1 MEIKMIKKKI
11 VLILLTIFILTSCAT
26 VGIEFNGKYVDKIK
40 IGVTKK
46 SDINE
51 IFGEPWRVGIDNGN
65 RAWTYG
71 YYHFKIFKGIE
82 TRDLYVVFDS
92 EGVVKSY
99 TYNRSDFKK

>member
-1 MEIKMIKKKI
+1 MINKI
-11 VLILLTIFILTSCAT
+11 VFKKVLLVLLSVFIISSCAT
-26 VGIEFNGKYVDKIK
+26 LGTEFDGKYVEKVK

-46 SDINE
+46 SDISE
-51 IFGEPWRVGIDNGN
+51 MFGNPWRIGIDNGN
-65 RAWTYG
+65 KAWTYG

-99 TYNRSDFKK
+99 TFNKSDFKK